1 MQRSIGGNK
10 VEQETG
16 IYIFCS
22 IQTQEKK
29 EFGTIHF
36 EGEDRETFTV
46 HYQDAAMVAAEVP
59 MKIYHPN
66 KENLMLHQQVISN
79 VMDKEDTVVPISFGN
94 VFHSTEDIEVL
105 LKNLYPQLS
114 KLFPQIK
121 NKIEVGLKV
130 VGKKEWLENQIS
142 KDSKVMQK
150 KSEVSKK
157 SEDAGYFDRMKLGE
171 MAQKFFKSLQQEIEQ
186 DIHAPLVK
194 YSDSAKANDPI
205 GEKMLLNGSYLIDRS
220 KEDQFDEKVNEMH
233 EKWKDKVDFKY
244 TGPWPAYNFI
254 NIKLKV
260 EEST

>member
-1 MQRSIGGNK
+1 M
-10 VEQETG
+10 EQETG

-22 IQTQEKK
+22 IQTNEKK

-36 EGEDRETFTV
+36 EGEDRQTFTI

-79 VMDKEDTVVPISFGN
+79 VMANEDTVVPISFGN
-94 VFHSTEDIEVL
+94 VFQSEEDVEVL

-121 NKIEVGLKV
+121 GKIEVGLKV
-130 VGKKEWLENQIS
+130 VGKKEWLESQIS
-142 KDSKVMQK
+142 KNSKVMEQK
-150 KSEVSKK
+150 STVAKK

-171 MAQKFFKSLQQEIEQ
+171 MAQKFFQSLQKEIEQ
-186 DIHAPLVK
+186 DIHDPLVK
-194 YSDSAKANDPI
+194 LSASAKSNDPI

-220 KEDQFDEKVNEMH
+220 KEEQFDNKVNELH
-233 EKWKDKVDFKY
+233 DKWLDKVDFKY